1 MKTVAILSNAKKDKD
16 FKTAEAVYEIIKS
29 KYNVISHINMHI
41 NGIKYT
47 SEDYVLR
54 NAELIIVLGGDGTIL
69 RTARKVCKIK
79 TPILGINMGRVG
91 FLAEIEKNSLEKYLS
106 RLIDGKYSI
115 ETRSMLYACV
125 ERNGQRIAK
134 FNALNDVVISC
145 NSFKRMVDV
154 EIFVDG
160 TKLDSYS
167 ADGVI
172 ASTPTGSTAY
182 SLSAGGPLVDSS
194 LDIMLITPICPH
206 SLTARSIILPGEK
219 TVKIRLREKTAR
231 HSILTIDGQEG
242 FDLED
247 GDVIKICKSNYQAT
261 TSRDLQELRI
271 TKLML
276 PDGTYKYAAA
286 KLPEINISEK
296 MNAVFSQCLVS
307 VDYAMNIVVVKTFT
321 GAAQAVAAAIDS
333 FVWDEI
339 VGSIAGD
346 DTIMI
351 VVRNEKSA
359 KQLTVKLSR
368 FIA

>member
-16 FKTAEAVYEIIKS
+16 FKTAEAVYQIIKS

-69 RTARKVCKIK
+69 RTARKVCKRK

-182 SLSAGGPLVDSS
+182 SLSAGGPLVDSA

-247 GDVIKICKSNYQAT
+247 GDVIKICKSNYQ
-261 TSRDLQELRI
+261 TSLI
-271 TKLML
+271 
-276 PDGTYKYAAA
+276 
-286 KLPEINISEK
+286 
-296 MNAVFSQCLVS
+296 
-307 VDYAMNIVVVKTFT
+307 
-321 GAAQAVAAAIDS
+321 
-333 FVWDEI
+333 
-339 VGSIAGD
+339 
-346 DTIMI
+346 
-351 VVRNEKSA
+351 
-359 KQLTVKLSR
+359 KLSDLSFYDVLKQKLCER
-368 FIA
+368 GKQTERNF